1 MTAST
6 TGITKES
13 VPVEPVSTKA
23 AAIPLELDE
32 NQIAIERHVIWIS
45 TTKQEYL
52 EEIIESSND
61 VPPEET
67 KPVDWHQK
75 HRKRYVTHL
84 LEA

>member
-1 MTAST
+1 MTASS

-13 VPVEPVSTKA
+13 VPVEPVSIKA

-32 NQIAIERHVIWIS
+32 NQIAIERHVIGIS

-61 VPPEET
+61 VPPEEV
-67 KPVDWHQK
+67 KPVDWHQ
-75 HRKRYVTHL
+75 
-84 LEA
+84 EFMEW